1 MWVSMYIEEIFK
13 IVINGEWKTFNSDIR
28 FYTQTGKM

>member
-1 MWVSMYIEEIFK
+1 MYIEEILK